1 MEDEVRVNLL
11 FQSNLILILLI
22 LKFFFFQSSKVK
34 VRSIIIK
41 IKFNFDLLRILNKKF
56 EDPHNK

>member
-11 FQSNLILILLI
+11 FQSNLIFILLI

-56 EDPHNK
+56 EDLHNK